1 MKANILSRKDQV
13 NTKKDNKDVQL
24 LKEELWTRKTTAE
37 VTMLKRTT
45 IMDKLEILKEIK
57 RNKTREQEV
66 VQALEKNDGL
76 SWEQDGIIYMEGR
89 IYILNNKKLKEKIL
103 QENYDSVDIEHLGQ
117 QRIIELLKQNYWW
130 LGLKED
136 VKKYVQDC
144 FKYQQNKVQH
154 QKKSGE
160 LHPLKIL

>member
-66 VQALEKNDGL
+66 VQALEKDDGL

-103 QENYDSVDIEHLGQ
+103 QENYDSVDIEYLGQ

>member
-1 MKANILSRKDQV
+1 
-13 NTKKDNKDVQL
+13 
-24 LKEELWTRKTTAE
+24 
-37 VTMLKRTT
+37 
-45 IMDKLEILKEIK
+45 
-57 RNKTREQEV
+57 
-66 VQALEKNDGL
+66 
-76 SWEQDGIIYMEGR
+76 MEGR

-103 QENYDSVDIEHLGQ
+103 QENYDSVDIEYLGQ